1 MSESQS
7 LPDFQPRPYELMIF
21 NLETRLLSWKRH
33 FDLEIIKILFGN
45 IIANLETFLSNII
58 LIVKFLSWKNISKF
72 IIVFLNLPS
81 PIKSYFQMQNM
92 ARDILSWIGRLEKRF
107 LLKSLK
113 LESFILSWRVPI
125 EVGKFSNCIMQY

>member
-1 MSESQS
+1 M
-7 LPDFQPRPYELMIF
+7 
-21 NLETRLLSWKRH
+21 ETRLLSWKRH